1 MNQMENKTKLQYN
14 NHSWIPFIFFYMCI
28 ASNVSSIIIILF
40 KINKKIKRTR
50 KNLGLLKG
58 RTNVWLFDQ
67 SCMLVSGNLSN
78 KFDSDVCCSNHCWFS
93 ILVLKFCT
101 ICIIQ
106 LFHFFLLGILLF
118 ILLLFKK
125 KKKPKNKTTHLR
137 KQHIPF
143 LVPVFLPRNTPGVT
157 ADLLFQC
164 LHYTPLHFTVYTQD
178 YWHGSRHM

>member
-125 KKKPKNKTTHLR
+125 KKKKAKKQNNSSKETTYPLSSSCISSQKHPR
-137 KQHIPF
+137 SNCWF
-143 LVPVFLPRNTPGVT
+143 TLPMSTLHTSSLYSVHAG
-157 ADLLFQC
+157 LL
-164 LHYTPLHFTVYTQD
+164 T
-178 YWHGSRHM
+178 WI